1 MDRKEKISINEYL
14 IQMSNIYLCIDSN
27 KKGSEHNAK
36 EAGTLQF
43 NNVNSLVY
51 IVKRKS
57 LQCKLIKG

>member
-1 MDRKEKISINEYL
+1 
-14 IQMSNIYLCIDSN
+14 MSNIYLCIDSN

-51 IVKRKS
+51 IVKLKS